1 MNQVVINDFCKIDIK
16 KSSVVTIGKFDG
28 VHKGHQKLIKYTVNM
43 AKKYNL
49 LSVVM
54 MIRKKNVSIYNMEE
68 NISFIKA
75 LGVNYIIVIDFLPE
89 FYTMEAKEFFNR
101 LIEYYKMKR
110 IVIGEDFAFGKD
122 RVGDIDFLKR
132 YALEKGVNVNIV
144 NFLNH
149 CGDKVSSSKIRDCL
163 SSGEVDNVSKMLG
176 RNYSMSG
183 IIIHGNALG
192 RKIGYPTANL
202 ELNDSIFVPKMGV
215 YSSLVK
221 IGNSAK
227 LYKALTFIGISNINK
242 ELRVESHILDFSKMI
257 YGKKITV
264 IFLKYIRDNI
274 KVNSIEEVKSLLEKD
289 EYNVRKYFKRRKK
302 CLLQHLERTKKIQV
316 QQKYK

>member
-16 KSSVVTIGKFDG
+16 KGSVVTIGKFDG

-163 SSGEVDNVSKMLG
+163 SNGEVENVNKMLG
-176 RNYSMSG
+176 RHYTMSG

-202 ELNDSIFVPKMGV
+202 ELDDNIFVPKMGV
-215 YSSLVK
+215 YSSLVS
-221 IGNSAK
+221 IGNSSK

-242 ELRVESHILDFSKMI
+242 ELRVESHILDFSRMI

-302 CLLQHLERTKKIQV
+302 CLLQQTKN
-316 QQKYK
+316 

>member
-16 KSSVVTIGKFDG
+16 KGSVVTIGKFDG

-163 SSGEVDNVSKMLG
+163 SNGEVDNVSKMLG

-202 ELNDSIFVPKMGV
+202 ELNDSIFVPKMGG

-302 CLLQHLERTKKIQV
+302 CLLQQTKN
-316 QQKYK
+316 

>member
-1 MNQVVINDFCKIDIK
+1 MSKVINEFCHIDLK
-16 KSSVVTIGKFDG
+16 KETVVTIGKFDG
-28 VHKGHQKLIKYTVNM
+28 VHKGHQKLLKYTVNY
-43 AKKYNL
+43 AKKNNL
-49 LSVVM
+49 ISIAIL
-54 MIRKKNVSIYNMEE
+54 IKKRNVSIYNIEE
-68 NISFIKA
+68 NTNFIKE
-75 LGVNYIIVIDFLPE
+75 LGIDYIIVIDFLPE
-89 FYTMEAKEFFNR
+89 FYTMEAKEFFNK
-101 LIEYYKMKR
+101 LIEYYNMKR

-122 RVGDIDFLKR
+122 RFGDIDFLKR
-132 YALEKGVNVNIV
+132 YALEKGINVNIV

-149 CGDKVSSSKIRDCL
+149 CGDRVSSSKIRDCL
-163 SSGEVDNVSKMLG
+163 SNGEVESVSNMLG

-202 ELNDSIFVPKMGV
+202 ELDDNIFVPKMGV
-215 YSSLVK
+215 YSSLVS
-221 IGNSAK
+221 IGNSTK

-302 CLLQHLERTKKIQV
+302 CLLQQTKN
-316 QQKYK
+316 

>member
-1 MNQVVINDFCKIDIK
+1 MNQIVINDFCKIDIK
-16 KSSVVTIGKFDG
+16 KNSVVTIGKFDG
-28 VHKGHQKLIKYTVNM
+28 VHKGHQKLISYTVNM
-43 AKKYNL
+43 ARKYNL

-54 MIRKKNVSIYNMEE
+54 MIRKKNVSIYHMEE

-89 FYTMEAKEFFNR
+89 FYTMEAKEFFNK
-101 LIEYYKMKR
+101 LIEYYNMKR

-149 CGDKVSSSKIRDCL
+149 CGDRVSSSKIRDCL
-163 SSGEVDNVSKMLG
+163 SNGEVENVSKMLG

-202 ELNDSIFVPKMGV
+202 ELDDNIFVPKMGV
-215 YSSLVK
+215 YSSLVS

-302 CLLQHLERTKKIQV
+302 CLLQQTKN
-316 QQKYK
+316 

>member
-16 KSSVVTIGKFDG
+16 KGSVVTIGKFDG

-132 YALEKGVNVNIV
+132 YALEKCVNVNIV

-163 SSGEVDNVSKMLG
+163 SNGEVDNVSKMLG

-302 CLLQHLERTKKIQV
+302 CLLQQTKN
-316 QQKYK
+316 

>member
-16 KSSVVTIGKFDG
+16 KGSVVTIGKFDG

-54 MIRKKNVSIYNMEE
+54 IIRKKNVSIYNMEE

-163 SSGEVDNVSKMLG
+163 SNGEVDNVSKMLG

-227 LYKALTFIGISNINK
+227 LYKAITFIGISNINK

-302 CLLQHLERTKKIQV
+302 CLLQQTKN
-316 QQKYK
+316 

>member
-16 KSSVVTIGKFDG
+16 KGSVVTIGKFDG

-163 SSGEVDNVSKMLG
+163 SNGEVDNVSKMLG

-202 ELNDSIFVPKMGV
+202 
-215 YSSLVK
+215 
-221 IGNSAK
+221 
-227 LYKALTFIGISNINK
+227 
-242 ELRVESHILDFSKMI
+242 
-257 YGKKITV
+257 
-264 IFLKYIRDNI
+264 
-274 KVNSIEEVKSLLEKD
+274 
-289 EYNVRKYFKRRKK
+289 
-302 CLLQHLERTKKIQV
+302 
-316 QQKYK
+316 

>member
-16 KSSVVTIGKFDG
+16 KGSVVTIGKFDG

-54 MIRKKNVSIYNMEE
+54 MIRKKNVSIYHMEE

-163 SSGEVDNVSKMLG
+163 SNGEVDNVSKMLG

-302 CLLQHLERTKKIQV
+302 CLLQQTKN
-316 QQKYK
+316 

>member
-16 KSSVVTIGKFDG
+16 KSSVVTTGKFDG

-163 SSGEVDNVSKMLG
+163 SNGEVDNVSKMLG

-302 CLLQHLERTKKIQV
+302 CLLQQTKN
-316 QQKYK
+316 

>member
-16 KSSVVTIGKFDG
+16 KGSVVTIGKFDG

-132 YALEKGVNVNIV
+132 YALEKGINVNIV

-163 SSGEVDNVSKMLG
+163 SNGEVDNVSKMLG

-302 CLLQHLERTKKIQV
+302 CLLQQTKN
-316 QQKYK
+316 

>member
-16 KSSVVTIGKFDG
+16 KGSVVTIGKFDG

-54 MIRKKNVSIYNMEE
+54 MIRKKNVSIYHMEE

-163 SSGEVDNVSKMLG
+163 SNGEVENVNKMLG
-176 RNYSMSG
+176 RHYTMSG

-202 ELNDSIFVPKMGV
+202 ELDDNIFVPKMGV

-302 CLLQHLERTKKIQV
+302 CLLQQTKN
-316 QQKYK
+316 

>member
-16 KSSVVTIGKFDG
+16 KGSVVTIGKFDG

-163 SSGEVDNVSKMLG
+163 SNGEVDNVSKMLG

-302 CLLQHLERTKKIQV
+302 CLLQQTKN
-316 QQKYK
+316 